1 MSQPIPPSPHLS
13 EETLVLAHYRD
24 LPTSE
29 QAAAEAHLQACDQC
43 READARLVETLGLVD
58 AAPPSEP
65 PEGFER
71 VMWARVQAKLPE
83 RRPVGWASGFAPRWA
98 FAAGA
103 VVLVAAAFLAG
114 RWSGVPVTTPATAPT
129 TETAAFATDDGLQ
142 ERVLLVA
149 AGDHFDRTQMVLAEL
164 VNADPSQPGILD
176 AERARA
182 ADLVSTNRVIRQ
194 SAAAAGDDVME
205 GLLEDLERVLI
216 EVANGGGED
225 TAAELE
231 LLKTRIESRGILFRL
246 RVVTSDVRQREA
258 QPRRLPA
265 GPTS

>member
-1 MSQPIPPSPHLS
+1 MTESPLSRPHLT

-24 LPTSE
+24 LPPPE
-29 QAAAEAHLQACDQC
+29 QSAADAHLAACEPC
-43 READARLVETLGLVD
+43 REAERRLVQTLGLVD
-58 AAPPSEP
+58 AAPAPEP
-65 PEGFER
+65 PPGFER
-71 VMWARVQAKLPE
+71 VMWARVQAALPD
-83 RRPVGWASGFAPRWA
+83 RQPAGWRAWLAPRWA
-98 FAAGA
+98 VAAGA
-103 VVLVAAAFLAG
+103 VVLVAAAFVAG
-114 RWSGVPVTTPATAPT
+114 RWSGAPVPTPATESAEVIP
-129 TETAAFATDDGLQ
+129 AGDVR

-164 VNADPSQPGILD
+164 VNADPAQVGILD

-205 GLLEDLERVLI
+205 GLLEDLERVLL
-216 EVANGGGED
+216 EVANGGGDD

-231 LLKTRIESRGILFRL
+231 TLKTRIESRGILFRL

-258 QPRRLPA
+258 QPRRTA
-265 GPTS
+265 GGPVL

>member
-1 MSQPIPPSPHLS
+1 MSQLIPPSPHLS

-24 LPTSE
+24 LPVSE

-43 READARLVETLGLVD
+43 RDADARLVETLGLVD

-83 RRPVGWASGFAPRWA
+83 RRPVRWASWFAARWA

-103 VVLVAAAFLAG
+103 VVLAAAAFLAG
-114 RWSGVPVTTPATAPT
+114 RWSGVPVASPA
-129 TETAAFATDDGLQ
+129 TETAAVATDDGLQ

-176 AERARA
+176 TERARA

-205 GLLEDLERVLI
+205 GLLEDLERVLLEI
-216 EVANGGGED
+216 ANGGGED
-225 TAAELE
+225 SAAELE

-258 QPRRLPA
+258 QPRRTA